1 MIAQD
6 RSCDG
11 ALPDDL
17 GSASV
22 TVSTPPPAAG
32 EPGDDEIPP
41 LLAKAESARQD
52 TLDDARPVAIN
63 RQHSRG
69 RWSARERIS
78 ALFDPGTFVEYGQLA
93 QPQRRSLGDAPAD
106 GLVMGVGLVDGVSV
120 CAFTYDYTVMGG
132 SQSPQNH
139 RKMDRM
145 MQVAERNRWP
155 LVFWSEGGGARA
167 SELHYDGGMVTT
179 FVQLARLSGLIPIVT
194 ILSGPSFAGQANIAG
209 MSDVVIATKDSTLGL
224 SGPPLVMSATGELLT
239 PEELGPMSM
248 HERIG
253 TVELVVPD
261 EADALDGARRY
272 LSYFTD
278 IAAPSAAT
286 APDQT
291 PLRTMVPENPR
302 RAYDVRKIVATLADE
317 GSVMEL
323 RPTFGRCL
331 STSLC
336 RIEGHVVGVL
346 ANNPMFGA
354 GAIDAEGS
362 AKFSRHVE
370 LCNAYDIPLL
380 FLCDTPGFM
389 IGTAAEATALVRH
402 SARTLMALSAADV
415 PMLTVILRKAYG
427 LGYYA
432 MGSDALAPDIIV
444 GWPTAEFGG
453 MGLEGAVNIVHRDEL
468 EDAADDAE
476 RKEIRALRVAEW
488 KERNTGLEF
497 ARAFLL
503 DDIIDPAHT
512 RSMVAKVLAT
522 LPPRPPRDGR
532 KHPIDPW

>member
-1 MIAQD
+1 MNED
-6 RSCDG
+6 PSPE
-11 ALPDDL
+11 PD
-17 GSASV
+17 V
-22 TVSTPPPAAG
+22 
-32 EPGDDEIPP
+32 PP
-41 LLAKAESARQD
+41 LLAKAMAAKEATLDESRPDAVARQH
-52 TLDDARPVAIN
+52 A
-63 RQHSRG
+63 RG
-69 RWSARERIS
+69 RWTARERIT

-93 QPQRRSLGDAPAD
+93 QPQRRSLGNAPAD
-106 GLVMGVGLVDGVSV
+106 GLVMGVGQVDGVAV
-120 CAFTYDYTVMGG
+120 CAFSYDYTVMGG
-132 SQSPQNH
+132 SQSPRNH

-145 MQVAERNRWP
+145 MEVAERNRWP
-155 LVFWSEGGGARA
+155 VIFWSEGGGARA
-167 SELHYDGGMVTT
+167 TELHYDGGTVTT
-179 FVQLARLSGLIPIVT
+179 FVQLARLSGLVPIVT
-194 ILSGPSFAGQANIAG
+194 ILSGPGFAGQANIAG
-209 MSDVVIATKDSTLGL
+209 TSDVVIATKDSTLGL

-253 TVELVVPD
+253 TVELVVDD
-261 EADALDGARRY
+261 EAEALTAARQY
-272 LSYFTD
+272 LSYFTGV
-278 IAAPSAAT
+278 AAPASPA

-323 RPTFGRCL
+323 RPLFGRCL

-336 RIEGHVVGVL
+336 RIDGHRVGVI

-402 SARTLMALSAADV
+402 SARTLMALCAADV
-415 PMLTVILRKAYG
+415 PILTVILRKAYG

-432 MGSDALAPDIIV
+432 MGSDALAPDVIV

-453 MGLEGAVNIVHRDEL
+453 MGLEGAVNIVYRDEL
-468 EDAADDAE
+468 EAAPDDAARRQMRE
-476 RKEIRALRVAEW
+476 QRVAEW

-497 ARAFLL
+497 ARSFLL
-503 DDIIDPAHT
+503 DDIIDPAET
-512 RSMVAKVLAT
+512 RDLVARLLAAV
-522 LPPRPPRDGR
+522 PPPQSRSAR

>member
-1 MIAQD
+1 MLCRR
-6 RSCDG
+6 RSPNVPRAHDLASADVTDPTAPLG
-11 ALPDDL
+11 EQQQPNDD
-17 GSASV
+17 
-22 TVSTPPPAAG
+22 
-32 EPGDDEIPP
+32 DPP
-41 LLAKAESARQD
+41 LLAKTQAARRA
-52 TLDDARPVAIN
+52 TLDDARPEAIA
-63 RQHSRG
+63 RQHGRG
-69 RWSARERIS
+69 RWTARERIT
-78 ALFDPGTFVEYGQLA
+78 ALFDPETFVEYGQLA

-132 SQSPQNH
+132 SQSPRNH

-145 MQVAERNRWP
+145 MEVTERNRWP
-155 LVFWSEGGGARA
+155 VVFWSEGGGARA

-179 FVQLARLSGLIPIVT
+179 FVQLARLSGLVPIVT

-209 MSDVVIATKDSTLGL
+209 TSDVIIATEDSTLGL

-239 PEELGPMSM
+239 PHELGPMSM

-253 TVELVVPD
+253 TVEIVVDD
-261 EADALDGARRY
+261 EAEALAAARKY
-272 LSYFTD
+272 LSYFTAVD
-278 IAAPSAAT
+278 SPPTVGAA
-286 APDQT
+286 DQT

-302 RAYDVRKIVATLADE
+302 RAYDVRKIVTILADE
-317 GSVMEL
+317 GSVTEL
-323 RPTFGRCL
+323 RPMFGRCL

-336 RIEGHVVGVL
+336 RIDGRVVGVL

-362 AKFSRHVE
+362 AKFSRHIE

-415 PMLTVILRKAYG
+415 PILTVILRKAYG

-453 MGLEGAVNIVHRDEL
+453 MGLEGAVNIVYRDEL
-468 EDAADDAE
+468 EAAPDDTE
-476 RKEIRALRVAEW
+476 RREIRTRRVAEW

-497 ARAFLL
+497 ARAFLI
-503 DDIIDPAHT
+503 DDIIDPAET
-512 RSMVAKVLAT
+512 RDLIARMLAT
-522 LPPRPPRDGR
+522 LPAPLPREGR